1 MTSSRFLLS
10 ADGLSINADGQPR
23 RGDNIMGISWG
34 AVAGLLTSISPI
46 IVPLVGGP
54 VAAILKAVS
63 SSVVI
68 VENFVLNRHGAAKR
82 QRAIDLVGNLL
93 VVAEDAT
100 AKDLVSNP
108 MVAEAVGSII
118 DLEVAL
124 RNAHAKLGAVVADIQ
139 AKHASE

>member
-1 MTSSRFLLS
+1 MISSRFSLS
-10 ADGLSINADGQPR
+10 ADGLSINADDQPR
-23 RGDNIMGISWG
+23 RGDNMGISWG

-54 VAAILKAVS
+54 VAAILKAV
-63 SSVVI
+63 I
-68 VENFVLNRHGAAKR
+68 VENFVTNRHGDAKR

-139 AKHASE
+139 AKRASE

>member
-1 MTSSRFLLS
+1 
-10 ADGLSINADGQPR
+10 
-23 RGDNIMGISWG
+23 MGISWG

-46 IVPLVGGP
+46 IVPLIGGP

-68 VENFVLNRHGAAKR
+68 VENFVTSRHGDAKR

-124 RNAHAKLGAVVADIQ
+124 RNAHAKLGAVVAEIL
-139 AKHASE
+139 ANVRIL